1 MKSHGMLAM
10 MDWHGS
16 PLMMQN
22 AARLYCVQA
31 ENCPRVDISFVNVF
45 DGRSFGPLR
54 KMPVDRAEG
63 YRS

>member
-1 MKSHGMLAM
+1 MCKQRIVLGI
-10 MDWHGS
+10 
-16 PLMMQN
+16 
-22 AARLYCVQA
+22 
-31 ENCPRVDISFVNVF
+31 DISFVNVF